1 MDINEILRLLGGD
14 PGEIEKAIEA
24 LGASK
29 RYVALLVRFKAAK
42 RANLLGMTSH
52 QEWLRQQQEILDE
65 ILRPCEAAI
74 YAYNEA
80 IALTKAGD
88 NPGAVNAFTKAIEQ
102 FPEYADAY
110 LGRAIVRQNEYWE
123 RRNLVDLYAAVWD
136 LNKALESG
144 IENRDNVYWSLSV
157 AYIRIRDQK
166 LARSFLKKI
175 RNKRAFPEYQRL
187 LEEIET
193 PGF

>member
-1 MDINEILRLLGGD
+1 MDINEILRLSGGD

-29 RYVALLVRFKAAK
+29 RYAALSVRYKEAK

-65 ILRPCEAAI
+65 ILRPCEAAVCF
-74 YAYNEA
+74 YHEA
-80 IALTKAGD
+80 IALTKAGE
-88 NPGAVNAFTKAIEQ
+88 NQGAINAFTKAIEQ
-102 FPEYADAY
+102 FPDYADAY

-123 RRNLVDLYAAVWD
+123 HGNSSDLHAAIRD
-136 LNKALESG
+136 LHEALASG
-144 IENRDNVYWSLSV
+144 TENCDNAYWNLSV
-157 AYIRIRDQK
+157 AYIRMRDQK
-166 LARSFLKKI
+166 LARRFLKKI